1 MSQSSTM
8 NQQYVLIDIRNQ
20 QDSERNGSGI
30 VPRAIPMDTE
40 FLDQP
45 DALTNWLQHVDSIIG
60 CNICIIDLPPGKP
73 ISLWRRL
80 ILGEGD
86 GFISTNHSLNNI
98 DNDNNSDRNITSI
111 RDLDSRFYE
120 DEELALDDDK
130 NRHAVKLAHILQ
142 NANFSNVSV
151 LEGGF
156 PELVKQLLLLR
167 GSVEPLV
174 INHNQEVWENFLLTS
189 GREKYSLKTPTH
201 QLSRN
206 LFNLRLPVL
215 GVNSNVSSVDTTE
228 NCSIDENLKREFD
241 VAQIAYLTAVRLG
254 HEYMSKIL
262 EAKLKSMQDKLTDNL
277 GN

>member
-120 DEELALDDDK
+120 DEEQALDDDK